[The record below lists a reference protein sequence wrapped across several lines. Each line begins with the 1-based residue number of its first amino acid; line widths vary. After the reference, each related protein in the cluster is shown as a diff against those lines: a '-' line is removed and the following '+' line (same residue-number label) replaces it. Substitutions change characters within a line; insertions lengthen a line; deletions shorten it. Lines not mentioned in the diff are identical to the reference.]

1 MSFLPG
7 SLFLSFFTEDLHSF
21 PKICRRIFSSG
32 KETEKNNYGEKT
44 VHLTEPALVRFIT
57 IYLFLMFHLL
67 NAESKKKGIPKKM
80 PSAEKKETSVQKGK
94 SSPADTSVQT
104 EKSDSAELKEK
115 SLKDEKT
122 KSIDEKKETSVQTQ
136 PEEKKELNTSEEK
149 QEAAGAEESK
159 KENTVMNPKDVER
172 LIQSEVI
179 KASKTAP
186 LQFGVFGDVYYNMNM
201 NYPKAAE
208 LNYSTQAARN
218 NEFNINLAFVDAK
231 LSTERVRGRI
241 AFQYGTSVNANYSPE
256 LNQRYSN
263 QLSVRNI
270 QEAYAGIKLGKK
282 TWVDAGIYFGNIGF
296 ESWISGNNWLYTRA
310 LVLDYVPYYSTGIRI
325 SHEMTDKLNVQFHL
339 MNGWSNIT
347 DNNKNK
353 AVGMQVSYK
362 MRKDLLLTYN
372 NFIGNEI
379 ATSSTTD
386 SAGQTYV
393 NAKGNERQTRYYQ
406 NFIAHWDMNEKFS
419 VAGSFDIGLVR
430 NPNSLLYNPT
440 VPQDINK
447 DYPYVRKTSG
457 DSFKQWYNGTVWL
470 TYKFMDEWRISG
482 RLERYVDA
490 EQANVP
496 IVKQSEVF
504 TKRPGKQPNG
514 FQVSAVSLCLDYIP
528 SEYGLMRLE
537 AKYMKSADPIFEYRD
552 SGDLSRHEKKL
563 IFNVTLKYH

>member
-1 MSFLPG
+1 M
-7 SLFLSFFTEDLHSF
+7 
-21 PKICRRIFSSG
+21 
-32 KETEKNNYGEKT
+32 
-44 VHLTEPALVRFIT
+44 VRFIT
-57 IYLFLMFHLL
+57 VYLFLIFHIL
-67 NAESKKKGIPKKM
+67 NAESGKKGIPKKV
-80 PSAEKKETSVQKGK
+80 PSAEKKEKPVL
-94 SSPADTSVQT
+94 P
-104 EKSDSAELKEK
+104 
-115 SLKDEKT
+115 
-122 KSIDEKKETSVQTQ
+122 EKKET
-136 PEEKKELNTSEEK
+136 PESDAQEEKSSSEKKEPENADDLKEKTSSKETEASEK
-149 QEAAGAEESK
+149 PSQ
-159 KENTVMNPKDVER
+159 ENTVMNPKDVER
-172 LIQSEVI
+172 MIQSEMI

-186 LQFGVFGDVYYNMNM
+186 LQFGVFGDVYYSMNM

-208 LNYSTQAARN
+208 LNYSTQAVRN
-218 NEFNINLAFVDAK
+218 NEFNINLAFIDAK
-231 LSTERVRGRI
+231 LSTEKVRGRL
-241 AFQYGTSVNANYSPE
+241 AFQYGTSVNANYTPE

-270 QEAYAGIKLGKK
+270 QEAYAGIKIGKK

-310 LVLDYVPYYSTGIRI
+310 LVLDYVPYYSTGVRI
-325 SHEMTDKLNVQFHL
+325 SHEVTDKLNVQFHL

-347 DNNKNK
+347 DNNRNK

-379 ATSSTTD
+379 ATSSRTD

-393 NAKGNERQTRYYQ
+393 NSKGNERQTRYYH

-419 VAGSFDIGLVR
+419 LAGSFDVGFVR
-430 NPNSLLYNPT
+430 NADSLIYSPS

-447 DYPYVRKTSG
+447 DYPYLRKAAG
-457 DSFKQWYNGTVWL
+457 GSFKQWYNGTVWL
-470 TYKFMDEWRISG
+470 TYKFIEDWRISG
-482 RLERYVDA
+482 RLERYIDA

-514 FQVSAVSLCLDYIP
+514 FQVSAVSVCLDYIP
-528 SEYGLMRLE
+528 SEYGLMRVE

-563 IFNVTLKYH
+563 IFNVTLKHH

>member
-1 MSFLPG
+1 M
-7 SLFLSFFTEDLHSF
+7 
-21 PKICRRIFSSG
+21 
-32 KETEKNNYGEKT
+32 
-44 VHLTEPALVRFIT
+44 VRFIT
-57 IYLFLMFHLL
+57 IYLFLVLHAL
-67 NAESKKKGIPKKM
+67 NAESKKKDIPKKI
-80 PSAEKKETSVQKGK
+80 PSAEKKEK
-94 SSPADTSVQT
+94 PVQT
-104 EKSDSAELKEK
+104 EKTDTA
-115 SLKDEKT
+115 
-122 KSIDEKKETSVQTQ
+122 EKKEGSSA
-136 PEEKKELNTSEEK
+136 EEKSEPADEKSEQKASAETSEGKTEP
-149 QEAAGAEESK
+149 EAK

-172 LIQSEVI
+172 MIQSEVI

-231 LSTERVRGRI
+231 LSTEKARGRL
-241 AFQYGTSVNANYSPE
+241 AFQYGTSVNANYAPE

-270 QEAYAGIKLGKK
+270 QEAYAGIKIGKK

-325 SHEMTDKLNVQFHL
+325 SHELTEKLNIQFHL

-347 DNNKNK
+347 DNNRNK

-379 ATSSTTD
+379 ATASKTD

-393 NAKGNERQTRYYQ
+393 NAKGNERQTRYYN
-406 NFIAHWDMNEKFS
+406 NFIAHWDMTEKFS
-419 VAGSFDIGLVR
+419 LAGSFDIGFVR
-430 NPNSLLYNPT
+430 NADSLEYNPS
-440 VPQDINK
+440 VPQDLSR
-447 DYPYVRKTSG
+447 DYPYVRKAAG
-457 DSFKQWYNGTVWL
+457 NSFKQWYNGTVWL

-482 RLERYVDA
+482 RLERYADA
-490 EQANVP
+490 QQANVP

-504 TKRPGKQPNG
+504 TKHPGKQPNG
-514 FQVSAVSLCLDYIP
+514 FQVSALSVCLDYIP
-528 SEYGLMRLE
+528 SEYGMMRVE

-563 IFNVTLKYH
+563 IFNVTLRHH